1 MMSDLSLQKQA
12 KRLRIYI
19 NESDRWRGSTLYSA
33 LLETLRK
40 HGAAGATVYQG
51 QAGYGAHSRIHT
63 TAIEVL
69 MVDLPV
75 VVEVIDRPEKIA
87 ALLDVIYPMIREGL
101 ITVED
106 VEIVKYSHRYLNPLP
121 SDRLVSEVMTRD
133 VVTLSPETPVRQ
145 AWQLMFEKVVKAI
158 PVVESTGTVV
168 GIVTDEDLFERAGIQ
183 QRLSVAI
190 RMDPSEVQ
198 NEMHALETSPLKVS
212 NVMTQPV
219 ITASE
224 NETIGVA
231 TARMVKAGLKRLPV
245 VNENGKL
252 VGMLSRLDILRQV
265 ANSPNPKPPEHIS
278 PQAVRTVKDVMTRRI
293 PLINE
298 DDELSTIIEKF
309 AVCESHR
316 LVVVEETGKAIGLVS
331 DSDIVTRV
339 QPAQRG
345 SILSAFRRGGKPV
358 AGKETAYDL
367 MSPVP
372 LTAPPDLP
380 VVDAVQKMLS
390 ESRKWLV
397 VVDDQGKPLGLVDRQ
412 ILLEA
417 VTVV

>member
-1 MMSDLSLQKQA
+1 MSDLSLQKQA

-19 NESDRWRGSTLYSA
+19 NESDRWRGSMLYSA

-40 HGAAGATVYQG
+40 HGAAGATAYRG
-51 QAGYGAHSRIHT
+51 EAGYGAHSRIHT

-69 MVDLPV
+69 MIDLPV
-75 VVEVIDRPEKIA
+75 VVEVIDSPDKITS
-87 ALLDVIYPMIREGL
+87 LLEVIYPMVREGL

-145 AWQLMFEKVVKAI
+145 AWQLMFEKVIKAI
-158 PVVESTGTVV
+158 PVIESNGTVV

-190 RMDPSEVQ
+190 RMDPSEVH
-198 NEMHALETSPLKVS
+198 NELQELETSPLKVS
-212 NVMTQPV
+212 DVMSHPV
-219 ITASE
+219 TTVSE
-224 NETIGVA
+224 NETIGIA

-245 VNENGKL
+245 VDENGKL

-265 ANSPNPKPPEHIS
+265 AHSPNPKLPEHIA
-278 PQAVRTVKDVMTRRI
+278 PHAVRTIKDVMTSRI
-293 PLINE
+293 PLVNE

-309 AVCESHR
+309 AVCDSHR
-316 LVVVEETGKAIGLVS
+316 LVVVDETGKAIGLVS
-331 DSDIVTRV
+331 DSDVVTRV
-339 QPAQRG
+339 QPAKRS
-345 SILSAFRRGGKPV
+345 SILSAFRRGGRPV

-367 MSPVP
+367 MSPQP

-380 VVDAVQKMLS
+380 VVDAIQKMLA
-390 ESRKWLV
+390 ESRKWMV